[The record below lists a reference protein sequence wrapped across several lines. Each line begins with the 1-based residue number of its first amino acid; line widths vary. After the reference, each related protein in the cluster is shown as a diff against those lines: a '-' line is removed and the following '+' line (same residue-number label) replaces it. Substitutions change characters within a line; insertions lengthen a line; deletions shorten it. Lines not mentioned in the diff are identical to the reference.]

1 MSKTTARI
9 ILTAALIPGEP
20 SWTTSLDIQ
29 RKLREDEFDV
39 SERQVQRDLNSI
51 YQALP
56 EDLCRDRSDGGK
68 ERWFWSRKARLGSLT
83 GRSMSE
89 ALALTT
95 LAGNFSHLVPDSILA
110 NLQEPISRAQ
120 AFLSTTPL
128 SNVRHWPDKLVA
140 VHGPIYRD
148 HPRVEPEIAKVVTE
162 AVYSEKR
169 LKIGLVDG
177 SKKNGRQTE
186 REVDAVGLLN
196 KENVTHLITED
207 RELIPLHRILSVTAL
222 TTSVRAPAREPLQDI
237 FWRSPLGTALEKQL
251 RVLLE
256 VDETLSRSLAEMP
269 LGPDQ
274 RIEENESGVHLVE
287 VTVRNDQSLF
297 DWLLMNSQRCRVI
310 EPARLDQSIQRM
322 LGEAMSF
329 QSKAEDR
336 RKLEAQRAR
345 REELSTDFFWI
356 TPFNTILPI
365 RRPHWAAIL
374 QQPQEFDLD
383 EASAGCPL
391 HQLSKAALLDWAVGR
406 HWIAISRNKE
416 RWEAQGKSIDDQILG
431 FLAQWASELVELDLL
446 DPATTIQLVDSR
458 TSRSMSVSALLEAQ
472 GPGHGV

>member
-29 RKLREDEFDV
+29 RKLQEDEFDV

-51 YQALP
+51 YEALP
-56 EDLCRDRSDGGK
+56 DDLCRDRSDGGK
-68 ERWFWSRKARLGSLT
+68 ERWFWSKKARLGSLT

-110 NLQEPISRAQ
+110 NLEEPISRAQ

-140 VHGPIYRD
+140 IHGPIYRE
-148 HPRVEPEIAKVVTE
+148 HPRVKPEVAKVVTE

-169 LKIGLVDG
+169 LKIGWVDD
-177 SKKNGRQTE
+177 SKKTGKQTE

-196 KENVTHLITED
+196 RDNITHLITED
-207 RELIPLHRILSVTAL
+207 RELIPLHRIRSVTAL
-222 TTSVRAPAREPLQDI
+222 STTVRAPAREPLQDI
-237 FWRSPLGTALEKQL
+237 FWRSPLGTALNKQL
-251 RVLLE
+251 RVVLE

-274 RIEENESGVHLVE
+274 KIEKTDAGLYLVE

-310 EPARLDQSIQRM
+310 EPARLDQSMQRM
-322 LGEAMSF
+322 LHAALSF
-329 QSKAEDR
+329 QSKAEER
-336 RKLEAQRAR
+336 RKLGAQKAR

-356 TPFNTILPI
+356 TPFNAILPI

-383 EASAGCPL
+383 EAAAGCPL
-391 HQLSKAALLDWAVGR
+391 HQLSKTALLDWAVDR

-416 RWEAQGKSIDDQILG
+416 QWEVQGKSIDDQIIG
-431 FLAQWASELVELDLL
+431 FLAQWASEMTEVELL
-446 DPATTIQLVDSR
+446 DPTTIIQLVDSR
-458 TSRSMSVSALLEAQ
+458 SSRPVSVSTLLKR
-472 GPGHGV
+472 